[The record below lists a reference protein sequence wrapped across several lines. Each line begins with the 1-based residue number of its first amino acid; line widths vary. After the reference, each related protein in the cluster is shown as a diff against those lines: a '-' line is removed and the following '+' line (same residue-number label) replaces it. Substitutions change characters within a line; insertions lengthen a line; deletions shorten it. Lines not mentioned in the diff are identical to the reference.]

1 MPIEIRELQIRVNVN
16 ERNTQQA
23 GSTDRT
29 TQERERTSGDD
40 ALVAEC
46 VEQVLKILD
55 DKKER

>member
-16 ERNTQQA
+16 ERNTQRA
-23 GSTDRT
+23 ESSDRT
-29 TQERERTSGDD
+29 TQEREREAGDD

-46 VEQVLKILD
+46 IEQVMKIIE